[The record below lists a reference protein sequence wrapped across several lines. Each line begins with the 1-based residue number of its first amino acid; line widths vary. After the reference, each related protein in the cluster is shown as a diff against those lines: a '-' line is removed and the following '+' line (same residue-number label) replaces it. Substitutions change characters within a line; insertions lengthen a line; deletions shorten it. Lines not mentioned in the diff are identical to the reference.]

1 MTKTT
6 SYQRDLIES
15 LKDPCE
21 AAAYLNAAIEEGDR
35 AVFLLALRNVAE
47 ACGGMTALAE
57 KTHLSRES
65 LYRTLSNRGNPEIKS
80 LTAILHAMGLRLAV
94 EPENQECP
102 IAWAHD

>member
-6 SYQRDLIES
+6 AYQRDLIAA
-15 LKDPCE
+15 LKDPDE

-35 AVFLLALRNVAE
+35 AAFLLALRNVAE
-47 ACGGMTALAE
+47 ACGGMTVLAE
-57 KTHLSRES
+57 KAQLSRES

-94 EPENQECP
+94 EPEDSKSS
-102 IAWAHD
+102 AA

>member
-1 MTKTT
+1 MAKNT

-15 LKDPCE
+15 LKDPSE
-21 AAAYLNAAIEEGDR
+21 AAAYLNAAIEDGDR

-47 ACGGMTALAE
+47 ACGGMRALAE
-57 KTHLSRES
+57 KTKLSRES

-94 EPENQECP
+94 EPENQKRSV
-102 IAWAHD
+102 A